1 MPQELLSFPPTYLF
15 IGVYRLITDSKLWS
29 PIWSNCQ
36 SSIKSTLIFSS
47 LISTISYP
55 ITKIWVKFFMKQTL
69 MMNRYHEES
78 RFLGIPIM
86 TLATISIVASQF
98 GWMIEYSLKRKLK
111 QARAQVYKMTIESR
125 GKDNRFWSRYVEEWE
140 VPPIEK
146 AQKRI
151 KKRKWYNTISGPF
164 FRFLV
169 IKRGFISYF
178 SFISIS
184 LINSIIVSKRFWC
197 GFVFV
202 LFCFESLVLLMPLH
216 FVPFLNT
223 IISSFLTS
231 ITLSETLLNPY
242 FESKQMNELQRSI
255 FITER
260 ENELRLLG
268 FIASILESLPLIGLG
283 FSISNRVGFA
293 MFAHDL
299 QKRQDRFRMGEL
311 KPSGRYESK
320 TQAIELD
327 LPSDAIGNFP
337 KKVFTHIEKSEKDQ
351 WSSMVDFEIRWLFFF
366 GLVV

>member
-151 KKRKWYNTISGPF
+151 KKRKWYDTISGPF

-184 LINSIIVSKRFWC
+184 LINSIIVSKRF
-197 GFVFV
+197 
-202 LFCFESLVLLMPLH
+202 
-216 FVPFLNT
+216 
-223 IISSFLTS
+223 
-231 ITLSETLLNPY
+231 
-242 FESKQMNELQRSI
+242 
-255 FITER
+255 
-260 ENELRLLG
+260 
-268 FIASILESLPLIGLG
+268 
-283 FSISNRVGFA
+283 
-293 MFAHDL
+293 
-299 QKRQDRFRMGEL
+299 
-311 KPSGRYESK
+311 
-320 TQAIELD
+320 
-327 LPSDAIGNFP
+327 
-337 KKVFTHIEKSEKDQ
+337 
-351 WSSMVDFEIRWLFFF
+351 
-366 GLVV
+366 